1 MAKYLAQGNR
11 SQPFPHV
18 KRHETARGPTR
29 LHRNAEGCSTPP
41 AGSCTRSPGSTRPL
55 IPMLRE
61 LVLRPDTPLDQDVKD
76 MIARQLDNAE
86 HRLAAVAG

>member
-1 MAKYLAQGNR
+1 
-11 SQPFPHV
+11 
-18 KRHETARGPTR
+18 
-29 LHRNAEGCSTPP
+29 
-41 AGSCTRSPGSTRPL
+41 
-55 IPMLRE
+55 MLRE